1 MKYLLHNMVYSILL
15 ISFLIKSTYHTSAS
29 EFTDT
34 TTATIGISHTIDTN
48 LNEKEIIWLKQH
60 PVLTAGSDPNWAPF
74 EFLDK
79 KGNYQGMI
87 IDYLKLIEKKLNIK
101 FEYVQYETWEEMFIK
116 AKKQEIDLL
125 SNITPSSERINTLN
139 FTSPYIQLPIS
150 VFALDDKT
158 YIKNLSELSGKKV
171 AVVSGYITHEKLKRD
186 YPEIKVIPVKN
197 IQEGLKQVDKKKVTA
212 FVGGMVTTS
221 YYIYEKGYKSI
232 RIIGETPYQFNLCM
246 GVRKDWP
253 ILRDILQKSLNSI
266 SNSEKNNI
274 YNNWITL
281 KAKKFDY
288 SILWKTLSPLMIL
301 LILSMYWNKKLTSEI
316 RKRKKAQEMLDK
328 AFIKLKDTQTHLI
341 QTEKMA
347 SIGLLTAGIAHEIK
361 NPMNFISLGFDA
373 IKETIES
380 IITVVNKY
388 DDYLSESSL
397 SDVKKLEKL
406 KEELK
411 FNYFKNESSTIL
423 KHIED
428 GIDRINEITS
438 SLNSFSRIAN
448 NEKTL
453 SDINEGIESSLILL
467 KNQYKYDIK
476 IVKKLHKLP
485 KIKCFSGK
493 LNQVFVNIIANAIQ
507 AIEKKGTIWISSFL
521 ENNFIKISI
530 RDNGCG
536 IEKDKLNKIFE
547 SFYTTKPDGKGTG
560 LGLTISKNIIDE
572 HKGTIDVSSEIGEG
586 TEFIISIPIT

>member
-1 MKYLLHNMVYSILL
+1 MKYLLHNMVYSILVIL
-15 ISFLIKSTYHTSAS
+15 FLIKSTYHTSAS

-34 TTATIGISHTIDTN
+34 TTATKVISNTIDTN

-60 PVLTAGSDPNWAPF
+60 PVLTVGSDPNWAPF

-125 SNITPSSERINTLN
+125 SNITPSSERSNTLN

-246 GVRKDWP
+246 GVRRDCP

-361 NPMNFISLGFDA
+361 NPMNFISLGVDA
-373 IKETIES
+373 IKETIKS

-388 DDYLSESSL
+388 DDYLSESLL
-397 SDVKKLEKL
+397 SDVKKIEKL

-536 IEKDKLNKIFE
+536 IERDKLDKIFE